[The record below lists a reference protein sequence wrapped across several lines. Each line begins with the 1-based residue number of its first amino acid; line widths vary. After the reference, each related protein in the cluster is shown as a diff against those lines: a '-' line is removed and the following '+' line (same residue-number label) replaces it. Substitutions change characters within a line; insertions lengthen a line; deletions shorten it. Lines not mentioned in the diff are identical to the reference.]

1 MIVKGPCSVLF
12 FLLCSNS
19 LLNFY
24 SIYFS
29 FYSRCLQMK
38 GEHSQIVLRSVDKD
52 KEVVA
57 KEQQKELL
65 SSFIAEICGM

>member
-1 MIVKGPCSVLF
+1 
-12 FLLCSNS
+12 
-19 LLNFY
+19 
-24 SIYFS
+24 
-29 FYSRCLQMK
+29 MK